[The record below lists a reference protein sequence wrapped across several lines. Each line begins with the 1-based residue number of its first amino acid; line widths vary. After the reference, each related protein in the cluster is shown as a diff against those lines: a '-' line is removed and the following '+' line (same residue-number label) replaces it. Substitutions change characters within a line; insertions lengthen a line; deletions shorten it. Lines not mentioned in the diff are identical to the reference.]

1 MYHAYSAVY
10 CKISGQ
16 ISSFQR
22 VSLACDVS
30 SSSTDCVSIVVTV
43 IFSVFFTK
51 KELFLVVL
59 FEILVQSHIPA
70 NPESC
75 RTSPWNWVPKLNVL
89 LMMHYSLFVA
99 IIYVTLWFRSYQRT
113 YQRPKR
119 NCSVVIHQCST
130 LYVWRSGLSVLFSNT
145 FQVTEALV
153 LANTRGI
160 RER

>member
-1 MYHAYSAVY
+1 MHIALYTVKYLDKFPLFRECPLLVMCPLRPLCFNRGY
-10 CKISGQ
+10 CH
-16 ISSFQR
+16 FYR
-22 VSLACDVS
+22 
-30 SSSTDCVSIVVTV
+30 
-43 IFSVFFTK
+43 FFTK